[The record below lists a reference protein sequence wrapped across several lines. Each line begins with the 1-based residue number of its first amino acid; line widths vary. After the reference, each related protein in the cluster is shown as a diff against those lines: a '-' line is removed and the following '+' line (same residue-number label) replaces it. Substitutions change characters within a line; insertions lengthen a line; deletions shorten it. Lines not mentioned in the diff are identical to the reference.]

1 VLAMIAIEKLTGR
14 LVSGPDIITR
24 GFVFEDTAP
33 DLINNIGSLVSET
46 LKALDKEIMLDP
58 SLVKAKIR
66 SVLKKYLRNTMEKS
80 PMIVPII
87 FEI

>member
-1 VLAMIAIEKLTGR
+1 
-14 LVSGPDIITR
+14 
-24 GFVFEDTAP
+24 P

-46 LKALDKEIMLDP
+46 LKVLDKEIMLDP
-58 SLVKAKIR
+58 SLVKSKIR